1 MTVDAHKPI
10 DIPHSNSYTDTVVQF
25 AINSIICPDLQMSWQ
40 GKQVLGPIDG
50 RQVLKAVS
58 LTLISGLQSDTQP
71 LELRLKHYKR
81 LSLSWSTF
89 QWNDL

>member
-1 MTVDAHKPI
+1 VTVDAHKPI

-50 RQVLKAVS
+50 RQVGVRA
-58 LTLISGLQSDTQP
+58 TRRRADGCWGNQESGQGRNL
-71 LELRLKHYKR
+71 
-81 LSLSWSTF
+81 
-89 QWNDL
+89 